1 MKEARIGVYFCT
13 RSSGSTKI
21 LDFKALAAY
30 AGKLPQVVEVKN
42 LGVAPAL
49 DPLVLAKELTQKRLT
64 AVVIGA
70 DSPGYF
76 KTAFTRALA
85 LAGADP
91 EAVRLASF
99 RQHGSGFGEPTE
111 RAKAVLMCAVLD
123 VPYAMA
129 AERGSTPVHPDTL
142 VIGGGIAGIQA
153 ALEIAD
159 AGKKVYLV
167 ERTPTIGGHMAMF
180 DKTFPTLDCA
190 ACILTP
196 KMVAVDQ
203 HEMIELMTWSEVEGV
218 SGTPGAFKV

>member
-85 LAGADP
+85 LAGADLGVVCVSDIS
-91 EAVRLASF
+91 ADVSTIYVICVV
-99 RQHGSGFGEPTE
+99 SE
-111 RAKAVLMCAVLD
+111 RD
-123 VPYAMA
+123 I
-129 AERGSTPVHPDTL
+129 SID
-142 VIGGGIAGIQA
+142 IATI
-153 ALEIAD
+153 
-159 AGKKVYLV
+159 YV
-167 ERTPTIGGHMAMF
+167 ERI
-180 DKTFPTLDCA
+180 
-190 ACILTP
+190 ACI
-196 KMVAVDQ
+196 
-203 HEMIELMTWSEVEGV
+203 
-218 SGTPGAFKV
+218 